1 VNMMVNLFE
10 MVGLGDVTGLDLLF
24 ASAALIGGILF
35 IAWFFLLMVGGLAGG
50 ILDGVGIDVDMGA
63 DLSFKAFTFQGIIAF
78 ILMFGLVGLALS
90 RSDQGDMMALFAGTV
105 AGGASMWSMGKMF
118 QAFHSVQS
126 SGNMNIENAVGQD
139 GTVYMRI
146 KPGEVGQIQVTIQ
159 GALRTLDAIASDASL
174 YIKTGA
180 TITVEK
186 IVAGRMVVV
195 PYDANRN
202 EEE

>member
-1 VNMMVNLFE
+1 MVNLFE
-10 MVGLGDVTGLDLLF
+10 FVGLGDVTGLDLLF

-35 IAWFFLLMVGGLAGG
+35 IAWFFLLMMGGIAGG
-50 ILDGVGIDVDMGA
+50 ILDGVGLDVDMGA

-78 ILMFGLVGLALS
+78 IMMFGLVGLALS

-105 AGGASMWSMGKMF
+105 AGGASMWSMGKLF

-126 SGNMNIENAVGQD
+126 SGNMNIQNAIGQD
-139 GTVYMRI
+139 ATVYMRI

-159 GALRTLDAIASDASL
+159 GAMRTLDAIASDSSL
-174 YIKTGA
+174 HLKTGA
-180 TITVEK
+180 TVTVDK

-195 PYDANRN
+195 PYDNN
-202 EEE
+202 KTEEE

>member
-1 VNMMVNLFE
+1 MVVNLFE
-10 MVGLGDVTGLDLLF
+10 LVGLGDVSGLDLLF

-35 IAWFFLLMVGGLAGG
+35 IAWFFLLMMGGLAGG
-50 ILDGVGIDVDMGA
+50 ILDGVGLDVDMGA

-105 AGGASMWSMGKMF
+105 AGGASMWSMGKLF

-126 SGNMNIENAVGQD
+126 SGNMNIQNAVGQD

-159 GALRTLDAIASDASL
+159 GAMRTLDAIASDSSL
-174 YIKTGA
+174 YMKTGE

-186 IVAGRMVVV
+186 IVAGRMVVI
-195 PYDANRN
+195 PYDANKT

>member
-1 VNMMVNLFE
+1 MVNLFE
-10 MVGLGDVTGLDLLF
+10 FVGLGDVTGLDLLF

-35 IAWFFLLMVGGLAGG
+35 IAWFFLLMMGGIAGG
-50 ILDGVGIDVDMGA
+50 ILDGVGLDVDMGA

-78 ILMFGLVGLALS
+78 IMMFGLVGLALS

-105 AGGASMWSMGKMF
+105 AGGASMWSMGKLF

-126 SGNMNIENAVGQD
+126 SGNMNIQNAIGQD

-159 GALRTLDAIASDASL
+159 GAMRTLDAIASDSSL
-174 YIKTGA
+174 HLKTGS
-180 TITVEK
+180 TVTVDK

-195 PYDANRN
+195 PYDNN
-202 EEE
+202 KTEEE

>member
-1 VNMMVNLFE
+1 MVNLFE

-50 ILDGVGIDVDMGA
+50 ILDGVGLDIDMGA

-126 SGNMNIENAVGQD
+126 SGNMDIQNAVGQD

-159 GALRTLDAIASDASL
+159 GAMRTLDAIASDSSL
-174 YIKTGA
+174 YLKTGA
-180 TITVEK
+180 TVTVEK
-186 IVAGRMVVV
+186 IVAGRMVVI
-195 PYDANRN
+195 PYDSNKT

>member
-1 VNMMVNLFE
+1 MMVNLFK

-35 IAWFFLLMVGGLAGG
+35 IAWFFLLMIGGLAGG
-50 ILDGVGIDVDMGA
+50 ILDGVGVDIDMGA

-105 AGGASMWSMGKMF
+105 AGVASMWSMGKMF
-118 QAFHSVQS
+118 QAFHNVQS
-126 SGNMNIENAVGQD
+126 SGNMDIENAVGQD

-159 GALRTLDAIASDASL
+159 GALRTLDAIASDNSL
-174 YIKTGA
+174 YLKTGS
-180 TITVEK
+180 TVTVEK

-195 PYDANRN
+195 PYDPNRI

>member
-1 VNMMVNLFE
+1 MVNLFE
-10 MVGLGDVTGLDLLF
+10 FVGLGDVTGLDLLF
-24 ASAALIGGILF
+24 ASAALTGGILF
-35 IAWFFLLMVGGLAGG
+35 IAWFFLLMMGGIAGG
-50 ILDGVGIDVDMGA
+50 ILDGVGLDVDMGA

-78 ILMFGLVGLALS
+78 IMMFGLVGLALS

-105 AGGASMWSMGKMF
+105 AGGASMWSMGKLF

-126 SGNMNIENAVGQD
+126 SGNMNIENAIGQD

-159 GALRTLDAIASDASL
+159 GAMRTLDAIASDSSL
-174 YIKTGA
+174 HLKTGE
-180 TITVEK
+180 TVTVDQ

-195 PYDANRN
+195 PYDNN
-202 EEE
+202 KTEEE

>member
-1 VNMMVNLFE
+1 MMVNLFE
-10 MVGLGDVTGLDLLF
+10 IVGLGDVTGLDLLF

-50 ILDGVGIDVDMGA
+50 ILDGVGLDVDMGA

-105 AGGASMWSMGKMF
+105 AGGASMWSMGKLF
-118 QAFHSVQS
+118 QAFHNVQS
-126 SGNMNIENAVGQD
+126 SGNMDIQNAIGQD
-139 GTVYMRI
+139 GTIYMRI

-159 GALRTLDAIASDASL
+159 GAMRTLDAVASDSSL
-174 YIKTGA
+174 YLKTGA
-180 TITVEK
+180 TVTVEK
-186 IVAGRMVVV
+186 IVAGRMVVI
-195 PYDANRN
+195 PYDVNRT

>member
-1 VNMMVNLFE
+1 MNVMVNLFE

-35 IAWFFLLMVGGLAGG
+35 IAWFFLLMMGGLAGG

-126 SGNMNIENAVGQD
+126 SGNMDIENAVGQD

-174 YIKTGA
+174 YIKTGS

-195 PYDANRN
+195 PYDPNRT

>member
-1 VNMMVNLFE
+1 MVNLFE
-10 MVGLGDVTGLDLLF
+10 IVGLGDVTGLDLLF

-50 ILDGVGIDVDMGA
+50 ILDGVGLDVDMGA

-105 AGGASMWSMGKMF
+105 AGGASMWSMGKLF
-118 QAFHSVQS
+118 QAFHNVQS
-126 SGNMNIENAVGQD
+126 SGNMDIQNAIGQD
-139 GTVYMRI
+139 GTIYMRI

-159 GALRTLDAIASDASL
+159 GAMRTLDAVASDSSL
-174 YIKTGA
+174 YLKTGA
-180 TITVEK
+180 TVTVEK
-186 IVAGRMVVV
+186 IVAGRMVVI
-195 PYDANRN
+195 PYDANRT

>member
-1 VNMMVNLFE
+1 MNMMVNLFE

-126 SGNMNIENAVGQD
+126 SGNMDIENAVGQD